1 MKMKGIMLML
11 LMSLFLNAAGCSA
24 PDGPHTDAA
33 VTVKAGNLYELTENN
48 FQEGLDYD
56 FTEEELAL
64 WQNVVEQLDTAAE
77 QKPAEEIEPGYL
89 IRLYD
94 EDGSEIAS
102 FSVGR
107 DGRVYT
113 EDNRRVEDE
122 AIETLL
128 RELLSGATS

>member
-1 MKMKGIMLML
+1 MKGILLML

-24 PDGPHTDAA
+24 PDEPHTDAA

-64 WQNVVEQLDTAAE
+64 WQNVVEQLDTAAVQE
-77 QKPAEEIEPGYL
+77 PAEEIEPGYL
-89 IRLYD
+89 VRLYD
-94 EDGSEIAS
+94 ADGREIAS

-107 DGRVYT
+107 DGCVYT

-122 AIETLL
+122 AIEALL
-128 RELLSGATS
+128 RELLSGAVS